1 MLYMNHQCSCLY
13 LQIPPLMKPLS
24 LSSTLP
30 LLSLIF
36 PPSPLSLW
44 FPFSQSSL
52 LIISSPG
59 FEHIIALA
67 KTHERKKNV
76 SIYLKLREKKFVSV
90 VWLFFF
96 LLQYI
101 IVVWQDQRGASVA
114 YIKTRPRHLSIM
126 IWKRRGLRQNAGNH
140 NIAAIC
146 RSCAIQSAA
155 GFNRS
160 LNWHIAHEEGS
171 AAPPSLSCYGH
182 THMQRPHTHVYSK
195 SNCTHTSIKTIYVEW
210 PRGELKLIAVICPFT
225 TFSIGEWHSD

>member
-1 MLYMNHQCSCLY
+1 MLLSLSPNSPSHEA
-13 LQIPPLMKPLS
+13 PLS
-24 LSSTLP
+24 L
-30 LLSLIF
+30 F
-36 PPSPLSLW
+36 Y
-44 FPFSQSSL
+44 FAPFVSHFSSL
-52 LIISSPG
+52 SFIS
-59 FEHIIALA
+59 L
-67 KTHERKKNV
+67 V
-76 SIYLKLREKKFVSV
+76 SILPIFSSHYFLAGIWTHHCSCENARAEKKRLNLSKIAGKKICVSC
-90 VWLFFF
+90 LTFFF

-210 PRGELKLIAVICPFT
+210 PRGELKLIAVICPLT

>member
-1 MLYMNHQCSCLY
+1 ML
-13 LQIPPLMKPLS
+13 LS
-24 LSSTLP
+24 LSPNSPSHEASLSLLLCPFCLP
-30 LLSLIF
+30 TLIF

-44 FPFSQSSL
+44 FPFSQYSP

-67 KTHERKKNV
+67 KKREQKKTRLSLSKIAGKKNGV
-76 SIYLKLREKKFVSV
+76 SCLT
-90 VWLFFF
+90 FF

-140 NIAAIC
+140 NITAIC

-171 AAPPSLSCYGH
+171 AAPPSLSCYRH
-182 THMQRPHTHVYSK
+182 THTCGDHILTCTVNLTARTHIHKDY
-195 SNCTHTSIKTIYVEW
+195 
-210 PRGELKLIAVICPFT
+210 ICGVTPGWTKADCSHLSVNYIFYRRMT
-225 TFSIGEWHSD
+225 QWLMKDE